1 MYHVKAMYSYTCHIQ
16 NLFLTDHFIREFRC
30 STGSKLDLSP
40 GRRQLGQSIYRRK
53 VHHTK
58 RVPLSENIRRKANRN
73 VPGKNMDSA
82 RFVNNFMLQ

>member
-1 MYHVKAMYSYTCHIQ
+1 MNYVSCEGYVLSRVFFT
-16 NLFLTDHFIREFRC
+16 NHFIREFRC
-30 STGSKLDLSP
+30 STGSKLDLST

-58 RVPLSENIRRKANRN
+58 RVPLSENIEQKTNRN